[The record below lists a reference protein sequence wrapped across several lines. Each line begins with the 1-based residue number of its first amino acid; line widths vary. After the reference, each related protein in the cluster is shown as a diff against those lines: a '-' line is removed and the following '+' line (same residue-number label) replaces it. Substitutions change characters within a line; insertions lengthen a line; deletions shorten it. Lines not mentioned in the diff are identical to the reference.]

1 MGEEPHS
8 SSSKRVIGAKFE
20 GLKISG
26 VLLKEQKDHRFKPF
40 ELVIE
45 HVLRLGLRY
54 RIMLT
59 GSGNETPHRKW
70 REIDLQPCCWLQL
83 ALPG

>member
-1 MGEEPHS
+1 M
-8 SSSKRVIGAKFE
+8 
-20 GLKISG
+20 
-26 VLLKEQKDHRFKPF
+26 
-40 ELVIE
+40 IE

-70 REIDLQPCCWLQL
+70 REIDITLGSVGVWRGCVAVMATLRGWVF
-83 ALPG
+83 